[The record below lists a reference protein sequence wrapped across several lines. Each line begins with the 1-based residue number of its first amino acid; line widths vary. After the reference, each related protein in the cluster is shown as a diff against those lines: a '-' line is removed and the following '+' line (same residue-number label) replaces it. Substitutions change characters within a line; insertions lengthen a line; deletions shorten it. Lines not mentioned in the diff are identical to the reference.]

1 MNKQTTLAIFGLLSA
16 FSAAAAERRFDANFE
31 VAFDPPARVAHAS
44 IELLPA
50 KGRIKEL
57 DLKMPAARYSKIEG
71 DGTIARNGDRIVWNV
86 PKTGGR
92 LRYDVKIDHQRE
104 NGAYDARMTADWVI
118 VRGDDLFPSAT
129 TRAIK
134 DSESNSRLRIV
145 LPAGWTDKE
154 SGYRIASDG
163 RFIVVNPAH
172 AFDRPV
178 GWIAAGKLVTRSEKI
193 DGVDYRITG
202 PAKEGLDRI
211 AVLSLLRIATPDAT
225 EAFGRVPEKVLIVG
239 AGDPMWRGGLAGPR
253 SLWLHSERRLQS
265 ENGTSPLLHEITHT
279 MTGIH
284 GAPGD
289 DWIAEGHAE
298 YYSIELARRSGLLSE
313 KLAQRALRSVRKR
326 GETVKLLRAAR
337 SSGERTSR
345 AVAVFADLD
354 AEIQKKSG
362 GKLSLDHLTR
372 ALMKLDKVSVGDLER
387 ESAKL
392 IGSPDSLRGI

>member
-163 RFIVVNPAH
+163 RFIVVN
-172 AFDRPV
+172 
-178 GWIAAGKLVTRSEKI
+178 L
-193 DGVDYRITG
+193 
-202 PAKEGLDRI
+202 L
-211 AVLSLLRIATPDAT
+211 AVLQTLAVTLVGTWVLRRAGATDSA
-225 EAFGRVPEKVLIVG
+225 EMVAHVVGVLVPVFSSYL
-239 AGDPMWRGGLAGPR
+239 MHRHWTFSR
-253 SLWLHSERRLQS
+253 HQ
-265 ENGTSPLLHEITHT
+265 
-279 MTGIH
+279 
-284 GAPGD
+284 
-289 DWIAEGHAE
+289 EG
-298 YYSIELARRSGLLSE
+298 
-313 KLAQRALRSVRKR
+313 
-326 GETVKLLRAAR
+326 
-337 SSGERTSR
+337 
-345 AVAVFADLD
+345 
-354 AEIQKKSG
+354 
-362 GKLSLDHLTR
+362 
-372 ALMKLDKVSVGDLER
+372 
-387 ESAKL
+387 
-392 IGSPDSLRGI
+392 